1 MKSFN
6 YKTQM
11 KWVFSTIKA
20 VRATPEKYN
29 LKKIRQAVEK
39 RLNEVENL
47 TSAEVSNL
55 TEVFYQTIK
64 KSVYGGNSGFENKI
78 FQKLYKECRKVHLM
92 VRENIRL
99 DSTRALLKEGFVFFM
114 CSKHYPVA
122 SDHKDYQG
130 KLYVHQNWRTLVRG
144 KEYRA
149 VSEYIQNNNVL
160 TIQSVMKNPPYLIT
174 RPNCRHKLVG
184 VPTSTVLSSS
194 SVGDDVGKNRLEE
207 YIIISHNRRTYGK
220 TNYYKEIK
228 EECRAIVEQ
237 EK

>member
-1 MKSFN
+1 MKNFN

-11 KWVFSTIKA
+11 KWVFSTIKSI
-20 VRATPEKYN
+20 RATPEKYS
-29 LKKIRQAVEK
+29 LKKIRTVIKK

-55 TEVFYQTIK
+55 VEVFYQTIK
-64 KSVYGGNSGFENKI
+64 KSVYGGNSGFETKI
-78 FQKLYKECRKVHLM
+78 FQRLYKECRKVHLR
-92 VRENIRL
+92 VREKTKL
-99 DSTRALLKEGFVFFM
+99 DSTRALLRSDFVFFM

-130 KLYVHQNWRTLVRG
+130 KLYVHQNWRTLVKG

-149 VSEYIQNNNVL
+149 VSEYVKNNNVL

-184 VPTSTVLSSS
+184 VPTSTVLSS
-194 SVGDDVGKNRLEE
+194 VNGGEVGKSRLEE
-207 YIIISHNRRTYGK
+207 YIIISHSKRTYGK
-220 TNYYKEIK
+220 TDYYKEIK
-228 EECRAIVEQ
+228 EECRAIL
-237 EK
+237 EKEKS